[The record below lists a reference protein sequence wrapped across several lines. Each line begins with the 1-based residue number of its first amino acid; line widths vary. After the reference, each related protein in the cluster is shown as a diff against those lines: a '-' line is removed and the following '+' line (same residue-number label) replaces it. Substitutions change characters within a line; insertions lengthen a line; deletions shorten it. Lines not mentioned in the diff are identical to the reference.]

1 MCSLKVNLLAAKY
14 PIKKVDCAINNQL
27 KSKFTTGKQFL
38 TSWRGLTTED
48 INANVGGAIIA
59 DKLAYIFH
67 LTPEQQNLSKLKST
81 IEQKA
86 GELILTG
93 NKLWGFICG
102 GWALDKN
109 NDISK
114 RSFDIYNTLADI
126 MDNLNI
132 PFGMVCGKQAGNHY
146 DNFRLKDNN
155 IYVWSDLIKNR
166 FEGKDV
172 NSPDEIIDN
181 LEQDYQFVEFNPEIE
196 LYCPKFKQIE
206 EPGTYTDILV

>member
-81 IEQKA
+81 IEQIIKVLNNLLPFTLKLKTNI
-86 GELILTG
+86 LIPH
-93 NKLWGFICG
+93 FI
-102 GWALDKN
+102 
-109 NDISK
+109 
-114 RSFDIYNTLADI
+114 
-126 MDNLNI
+126 
-132 PFGMVCGKQAGNHY
+132 
-146 DNFRLKDNN
+146 
-155 IYVWSDLIKNR
+155 
-166 FEGKDV
+166 
-172 NSPDEIIDN
+172 
-181 LEQDYQFVEFNPEIE
+181 
-196 LYCPKFKQIE
+196 
-206 EPGTYTDILV
+206 